1 MRRGDI
7 NLAKTADIH
16 NRWYC
21 FKGGGTGKCGVPSY
35 RSAWAEK
42 AGRPRLALLKRPK
55 RKEEPIGSF
64 INNKARKAQCKK
76 LFARATMS
84 NEKL

>member
-21 FKGGGTGKCGVPSY
+21 FKGGGLGSAEYLAIAIGLRGLRRQDDRAWHSSSDPKEKKNLLG
-35 RSAWAEK
+35 RS
-42 AGRPRLALLKRPK
+42 
-55 RKEEPIGSF
+55 
-64 INNKARKAQCKK
+64 
-76 LFARATMS
+76 
-84 NEKL
+84 